1 MPEKRTYYQV
11 LRNKVLALLIIV
23 PLIPFMAALA
33 IGYSYFTSSLENNN
47 FDKIKRIAEDHRAM
61 IQMFL
66 DERRSDLDLIA
77 QTYGY
82 QELIQPDNLKQ
93 ALDIL
98 KAKSG
103 AFVDLGVFDEKGNH
117 LAYQGP
123 YKLSGKNYAN
133 EKWFKLAA
141 TAQYFI
147 SDVFLGFRR
156 VPHFII
162 AITQKKNGRTWVL
175 RATIDTYLFSEM
187 VRKVRIG
194 KSGEAYIL
202 NKKGIFQTLRRSGG
216 ELLAKSPDD
225 GNLLTPHQGTIS
237 LLKSDQNGEE
247 FLYATC
253 WLNDINWLLIV
264 RQGKKDAFQA
274 LSEAINQVIL
284 ICILGGIFIVGLAF
298 YITNRLINQIEQA
311 ETAKEKLDQQ
321 LIVAGRLAE
330 IGEMSAG
337 FAHEINNPLQVIRAE
352 QKLMETIMHEMI
364 QKGDLPQGEDLNEL
378 AESLNQIQIQV
389 DRCAQITQSVLK
401 FARKTDPNPRRLNL
415 AEFVGQASSLFSK
428 KAQVSGVSLE
438 IKNTS
443 QSCWVNA
450 DPGQLQ
456 QVVLNLLNNAFDAVE
471 AKNDS
476 QGQGLVTVS
485 VETGDSQALLR
496 IQDNGKGIDSENL
509 KRIFTPFFTTKPVG
523 QGTGL
528 GLPVCYGIVE
538 KMGGSIK
545 VQSSVGKG
553 STFIIALPL
562 AD

>member
-1 MPEKRTYYQV
+1 
-11 LRNKVLALLIIV
+11 
-23 PLIPFMAALA
+23 
-33 IGYSYFTSSLENNN
+33 
-47 FDKIKRIAEDHRAM
+47 
-61 IQMFL
+61 
-66 DERRSDLDLIA
+66 
-77 QTYGY
+77 
-82 QELIQPDNLKQ
+82 
-93 ALDIL
+93 
-98 KAKSG
+98 
-103 AFVDLGVFDEKGNH
+103 
-117 LAYQGP
+117 
-123 YKLSGKNYAN
+123 
-133 EKWFKLAA
+133 
-141 TAQYFI
+141 
-147 SDVFLGFRR
+147 

-456 QVVLNLLNNAFDAVE
+456 QVVLNLLNNASDAVE

>member
-1 MPEKRTYYQV
+1 
-11 LRNKVLALLIIV
+11 
-23 PLIPFMAALA
+23 
-33 IGYSYFTSSLENNN
+33 
-47 FDKIKRIAEDHRAM
+47 
-61 IQMFL
+61 
-66 DERRSDLDLIA
+66 
-77 QTYGY
+77 
-82 QELIQPDNLKQ
+82 
-93 ALDIL
+93 
-98 KAKSG
+98 
-103 AFVDLGVFDEKGNH
+103 
-117 LAYQGP
+117 
-123 YKLSGKNYAN
+123 
-133 EKWFKLAA
+133 
-141 TAQYFI
+141 
-147 SDVFLGFRR
+147 

-162 AITQKKNGRTWVL
+162 PTTKNKHGRTWVL

>member
-1 MPEKRTYYQV
+1 
-11 LRNKVLALLIIV
+11 
-23 PLIPFMAALA
+23 
-33 IGYSYFTSSLENNN
+33 
-47 FDKIKRIAEDHRAM
+47 
-61 IQMFL
+61 
-66 DERRSDLDLIA
+66 
-77 QTYGY
+77 
-82 QELIQPDNLKQ
+82 
-93 ALDIL
+93 
-98 KAKSG
+98 
-103 AFVDLGVFDEKGNH
+103 
-117 LAYQGP
+117 
-123 YKLSGKNYAN
+123 
-133 EKWFKLAA
+133 
-141 TAQYFI
+141 
-147 SDVFLGFRR
+147 
-156 VPHFII
+156 
-162 AITQKKNGRTWVL
+162 
-175 RATIDTYLFSEM
+175 
-187 VRKVRIG
+187 
-194 KSGEAYIL
+194 
-202 NKKGIFQTLRRSGG
+202 
-216 ELLAKSPDD
+216 
-225 GNLLTPHQGTIS
+225 
-237 LLKSDQNGEE
+237 
-247 FLYATC
+247 
-253 WLNDINWLLIV
+253 
-264 RQGKKDAFQA
+264 
-274 LSEAINQVIL
+274 
-284 ICILGGIFIVGLAF
+284 
-298 YITNRLINQIEQA
+298 
-311 ETAKEKLDQQ
+311 
-321 LIVAGRLAE
+321 
-330 IGEMSAG
+330 
-337 FAHEINNPLQVIRAE
+337 
-352 QKLMETIMHEMI
+352 METIMHEMI

>member
-162 AITQKKNGRTWVL
+162 AITQKKHGRTWVL